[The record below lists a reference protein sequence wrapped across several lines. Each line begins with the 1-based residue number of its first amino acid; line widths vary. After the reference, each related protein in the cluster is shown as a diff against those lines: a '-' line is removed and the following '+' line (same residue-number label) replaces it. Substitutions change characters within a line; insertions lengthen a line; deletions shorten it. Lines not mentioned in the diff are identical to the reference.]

1 MYWKDVSLFPIFST
15 LSNTVWKYPG
25 IKNFKD
31 GKETRIFLTRLVIY
45 IIIIIEYWGKIVIF
59 LRGIEVEASKMFFR
73 SCHER
78 GTKKKFWVHMRNQ
91 TSDLQIPRSDAL
103 SPSLLFIFDK
113 LTICACNSGLYWTLR
128 PRFNGCLL
136 LR

>member
-15 LSNTVWKYPG
+15 LSSIVWKHPS

-78 GTKKKFWVHMRNQ
+78 GKKKKFWVLMRNQ

-103 SPSLLFIFDK
+103 SPSLSFIFDK
-113 LTICACNSGLYWTLR
+113 LTICAFNSGLHWTLR